1 MPKIKIKGSIIRND
15 DAWLYDWFGM
25 DYASPASLE
34 AQLPQNSE
42 DIDVEINSY
51 GGDVYAGVE
60 MYTALKNY
68 PGNVT
73 VQVTGIAASAASVI
87 AMSGDKVI
95 MSPPAQLMIHNAS
108 TITAGDYRD
117 HDHKSN
123 FLQKV
128 NQSIAQAY
136 MIKTGLQQ
144 KDLLQMM
151 DNETFFTA
159 NEAVEKGF
167 ADEIAFVD
175 NSAPRLT
182 ASAAMGSIIPAA
194 VIEKF
199 QAELQSL
206 LKSNP
211 GIDVNEARKT
221 VLSGHPDPTPLADP
235 AASNQAGQTASTKE
249 ENNLTLEELKSKY
262 PDLYNQ
268 IISEVAASA
277 TKTER
282 ERISA
287 LNQMAD
293 KPGAADIVRNAIEQG
308 HTVADAALAIVN
320 NLSSSATDALKAR
333 QADAA
338 ASNAGAVPP
347 AAAPEGE
354 PTPEQLANQKDDE
367 LFTTA
372 LNNHKS
378 KKTGGR
384 E

>member
-15 DAWLYDWFGM
+15 DAWIYDWFGM

-34 AQLPQNSE
+34 AQLPQGGE

-51 GGDVYAGVE
+51 GGDVYAGVD

-68 PGNVT
+68 PGKVT
-73 VQVTGIAASAASVI
+73 VQITGIAASAASVI
-87 AMSGDKVI
+87 AMSGDKVV
-95 MSPPAQLMIHNAS
+95 MSPPAQIMIHNAS

-117 HDHKSN
+117 HDKKSN

-136 MIKTGLQQ
+136 MLKTGLEQNE
-144 KDLLQMM
+144 LLQLMN
-151 DNETFFTA
+151 DETFFTA

-167 ADEIAFVD
+167 ADEVAFV
-175 NSAPRLT
+175 NNTAPRLA
-182 ASAAMGSIIPAA
+182 ASAAIGSTIPVA
-194 VIEKF
+194 VIDKF
-199 QAELQSL
+199 QAELKGL

-211 GIDVNEARKT
+211 EIDVSEARKT
-221 VLSGHPDPTPLADP
+221 ILSGQPDPTPP
-235 AASNQAGQTASTKE
+235 ANKKE
-249 ENNLTLEELKSKY
+249 DETLTLEEFKAKY

-268 IISEVAASA
+268 IISEVTASA

-347 AAAPEGE
+347 TAAPEGE

>member
-15 DAWLYDWFGM
+15 DAWIYDWFGM

-34 AQLPQNSE
+34 AQLPQDGE

-51 GGDVYAGVE
+51 GGDVYAGVD

-68 PGNVT
+68 PGKVT
-73 VQVTGIAASAASVI
+73 VQITGIAASAASVI
-87 AMSGDKVI
+87 AMSGDKVV
-95 MSPPAQLMIHNAS
+95 MSPPAQIMIHNAS

-117 HDHKSN
+117 HDQKSN

-128 NQSIAQAY
+128 NQSISQAY
-136 MIKTGLQQ
+136 MIKTGLEQ
-144 KDLLQMM
+144 KELLQMM
-151 DNETFFTA
+151 DDETFFTA

-167 ADEIAFVD
+167 ADEVAFVE
-175 NSAPRLT
+175 NTVPRLA
-182 ASAAMGSIIPAA
+182 ASAAMGSLIPTA

-199 QAELQSL
+199 QAELQGL

-211 GIDVNEARKT
+211 EIEVSEARKAI
-221 VLSGHPDPTPLADP
+221 LSGHPDPIPPVDP
-235 AASNQAGQTASTKE
+235 EAKQQAAHTANTKE
-249 ENNLTLEELKSKY
+249 DETLTLEEFKAKH

-268 IISEVAASA
+268 ITSEVTASA

-354 PTPEQLANQKDDE
+354 PTAEQLANQKDDE